1 MLILS
6 TGRLYKGLCRRLST
20 ALTVQTAACAS
31 INSQKPL
38 LPLTE
43 QRKAILKALQSQVKS
58 HESFTTES
66 LHKLISDF
74 TLNGDYS
81 MAKGLLCKV
90 GACVEDFDTNL
101 ELTNFLLAELL
112 APPDASSETLT
123 MAIDIVESA
132 RRNRGDVPRLQSSLS
147 LLFERLCESGA
158 DQQMDKLLPQL
169 LNGTL
174 GMTLTTNQMIDIISL
189 VYIRSRRFKKACELL
204 QQLQKTTPRD
214 VPVALWR
221 ELFDAVMQP
230 DLTKKTSF
238 TEQCLRPSDRDFVG
252 LSQILITC
260 KDMGIKFDDTF
271 MEALD
276 EVLMSTSVPKKFM
289 AFLVRLGHQ
298 IKLQGKGN
306 VSKGKASKSITQ

>member
-6 TGRLYKGLCRRLST
+6 TRRLYKGLCRRLST
-20 ALTVQTAACAS
+20 ALTAQTAVCTN
-31 INSQKPL
+31 INSQKPI
-38 LPLTE
+38 LPLAE
-43 QRKAILKALQSQVKS
+43 QRKATLRALQSQVKS
-58 HESFTTES
+58 HESFTRES
-66 LHKLISDF
+66 LHKLINDF
-74 TLNGDYS
+74 ALNGDYN
-81 MAKGLLCKV
+81 MAKRLLCKV
-90 GACVEDFDTNL
+90 GTTVEDFDTNL

-123 MAIDIVESA
+123 MAIDILESA
-132 RRNRGDVPRLQSSLS
+132 RQSRGDVSRLQSSLS

-158 DQQMDKLLPQL
+158 DKQMDKLLPQL
-169 LNGTL
+169 LNGSL
-174 GMTLTTNQMIDIISL
+174 GMTLTSNQMIEIISL

-214 VPVALWR
+214 VPVAVWR

-230 DLTKKTSF
+230 NLTKKTSF

-252 LSQILITC
+252 LSRILITC

-289 AFLVRLGHQ
+289 AFLVRLGNQ
-298 IKLQGKGN
+298 MKLLGKEN
-306 VSKGKASKSITQ
+306 AAKGKASKLITQ